1 MDIRS
6 IPQRRRRVARVE
18 RVSASLRERLGSSRP
33 EQLASG
39 RNLTARHGAYLAA
52 AVVSLSVAAVV
63 IVSVAS
69 EPWLAAVGAALL
81 AGLLVGRLGTRD
93 DGLAVRLAETTRT
106 DELTGLLN
114 VRAFRDVLEI
124 EVERARRTEQPLS
137 LLVADLDRLS
147 DVNDHF
153 GRDAGDEC
161 LRRCAAVLAASKR
174 KIDVAARVGG
184 EEVAVI
190 LPSTDQY
197 GAYVAAERLRG
208 KVKKAF
214 EKSSFA
220 PTVSIGIASFPAHA
234 KTSERLLRA
243 AEQAVRAAKMLGRN
257 RSLIYSAEIGAAPS
271 AEREGDL
278 DQGGRLAALLALAE
292 TVDVRDNGSSR
303 HSQAVARYAAMIAR
317 EFGLPSER
325 VEQVRLAGILHD
337 VGMVDVPGSILD
349 KPGPLNDEEWKTVK
363 RHPVIGA
370 KMLEDHGLSEAGA
383 WVLAHHERPDG
394 LGYPFGLRA
403 AAIPLEA
410 RILSVADAYEAMT
423 TSRPYRP
430 PLSRQLARTEL
441 VRLSGTRF
449 DGRVV
454 DAFMRSLDRQSAPAH
469 PRAA

>member
-1 MDIRS
+1 MDDRS
-6 IPQRRRRVARVE
+6 IAQWRLRVGPVE
-18 RVSASLRERLGSSRP
+18 RVSPSLRERLGLNGP
-33 EQLASG
+33 EQPATGRVLA
-39 RNLTARHGAYLAA
+39 ARYTAYLAG
-52 AVVSLSVAAVV
+52 VAAVA
-63 IVSVAS
+63 VALLAAV
-69 EPWLAAVGAALL
+69 EPWLAAVGIALS
-81 AGLLVGRLGTRD
+81 AGLLLGSLRPRD
-93 DGLAVRLAETTRT
+93 DGLAVRLTETTRT
-106 DELTGLLN
+106 DDLTGLLN
-114 VRAFRDVLEI
+114 MRAFRDVLEI
-124 EVERARRTEQPLS
+124 EVERARRTEQALS
-137 LLVADLDRLS
+137 LMVADLDRLS

-161 LRRCAAVLAASKR
+161 LRRCGAVLIAAKR

-208 KVKKAF
+208 KVQKAF
-214 EKSSFA
+214 DKSSFA
-220 PTVSIGIASFPAHA
+220 PTVSIGIASFPSHA
-234 KTSERLLRA
+234 KTSQSLLGA
-243 AEQAVRAAKMLGRN
+243 AEQAVRAAKTLGRN
-257 RSLIYSAEIGAAPS
+257 RSLIYSAEIGAAASTDPD
-271 AEREGDL
+271 EGTGL
-278 DQGGRLAALLALAE
+278 GEGRLAALLALAE

-317 EFGLPSER
+317 EFGLPTER
-325 VEQVRLAGILHD
+325 VERLRLAGILHD
-337 VGMVDVPGSILD
+337 VGMVEVPGSILD

-363 RHPVIGA
+363 KHPAIGA
-370 KMLEDHGLSEAGA
+370 KMLQDHGLHDAGA

-394 LGYPFGLRA
+394 LGYPGGSRGV
-403 AAIPLEA
+403 AIPLEA

-454 DAFMRSLDRQSAPAH
+454 EAFLRSLDRQCTPAH
-469 PRAA
+469 SRAA

>member
-1 MDIRS
+1 MDDRS
-6 IPQRRRRVARVE
+6 IAPRRLRVGRVE
-18 RVSASLRERLGSSRP
+18 RVSPSLRERLGSNGP
-33 EQLASG
+33 EQPATG
-39 RNLTARHGAYLAA
+39 R
-52 AVVSLSVAAVV
+52 SVAARYGVYLLITVV
-63 IVSVAS
+63 TVSLAAL
-69 EPWLAAVGAALL
+69 EPWLAVVGVA
-81 AGLLVGRLGTRD
+81 LLVGVLIGGLRTRD
-93 DGLAVRLAETTRT
+93 EGLAARLAETTRT

-114 VRAFRDVLEI
+114 LGAFRDVLEI
-124 EVERARRTEQPLS
+124 EVERARRTEQALS

-161 LRRCAAVLAASKR
+161 LRRCGAVLGASKR

-184 EEVAVI
+184 KEVAVI

-208 KVKKAF
+208 KVRKAF
-214 EKSSFA
+214 DKSSFA
-220 PTVSIGIASFPAHA
+220 PTVSIGIASFPSHG
-234 KTSERLLRA
+234 KTSQRMLDA
-243 AEQAVRAAKMLGRN
+243 AVQAVRAAKTLGRD
-257 RSLIYSAEIGAAPS
+257 RSLIYSAEISAAPS
-271 AEREGDL
+271 AEREGGL
-278 DQGGRLAALLALAE
+278 EQGGGRLAALLALAQ
-292 TVDVRDNGSSR
+292 TIDVRDNGSSR

-317 EFGLPSER
+317 EFGLPTER
-325 VEQVRLAGILHD
+325 VERVRLAGILHD
-337 VGMVDVPGSILD
+337 VGMVEVPGSILD
-349 KPGPLNDEEWKTVK
+349 KPGPLSDEEWEIVK
-363 RHPVIGA
+363 RHPATGA
-370 KMLEDHGLSEAGA
+370 QMLEDHGLADAGA

-394 LGYPFGLRA
+394 LGYPLGVRGG
-403 AAIPLEA
+403 AIPLEA

-454 DAFMRSLDRQSAPAH
+454 DAFLRSLDRQIAPAH

>member
-1 MDIRS
+1 VDTLS
-6 IPQRRRRVARVE
+6 IAPRRRTVCRVE
-18 RVSASLRERLGSSRP
+18 RVSPSLRERLGSNRP
-33 EQLASG
+33 VQPAKG
-39 RNLTARHGAYLAA
+39 RAFVRYAAYGLAA
-52 AVVSLSVAAVV
+52 VAVTALLVV
-63 IVSVAS
+63 F
-69 EPWLAAVGAALL
+69 EPWLAAAWVALL
-81 AGLLVGRLGTRD
+81 AGVLVGRLTSRD
-93 DGLAVRLAETTRT
+93 DGLAARLAQTTRT

-114 VRAFRDVLEI
+114 LNAFRDELEI
-124 EVERARRTEQPLS
+124 EVERARRTEQPHS
-137 LLVADLDRLS
+137 LMVANLDRLG

-161 LRRCAAVLAASKR
+161 LRGCGAVLAQSKR
-174 KIDVAARVGG
+174 KIDVAGRIAG

-197 GAYVAAERLRG
+197 GAFVAAERLRG
-208 KVKKAF
+208 KVRKAF
-214 EKSSFA
+214 EKSAFA
-220 PTVSIGIASFPAHA
+220 PTVSIGIASFPPHGEG
-234 KTSERLLRA
+234 SQRLLDA
-243 AEQAVRAAKMLGRN
+243 ARQAVRAAKTLGRN
-257 RSLIYSAEIGAAPS
+257 RSLIYSAEIGAA
-271 AEREGDL
+271 RNGDGDGGL

-317 EFGLPSER
+317 EFGFAPER
-325 VEQVRLAGILHD
+325 VERVRLAGVLHD

-349 KPGPLNDEEWKTVK
+349 KPGPLSDEEWETVK
-363 RHPVIGA
+363 RHPSVGA
-370 KMLEDHGLSEAGA
+370 LMLEGHGLDDAGA

-394 LGYPFGLRA
+394 LGYPLGVRG

-449 DGRVV
+449 DARVV
-454 DAFMRSLDRQSAPAH
+454 DAFMRSLDRQCTPAH
-469 PRAA
+469 SRAA

>member
-1 MDIRS
+1 MDERS
-6 IPQRRRRVARVE
+6 IPQRRRGVARVE
-18 RVSASLRERLGSSRP
+18 RVNASLRERLGPSRP
-33 EQLASG
+33 EQAASG
-39 RNLTARHGAYLAA
+39 RSLTARHGAHIAA
-52 AVVSLSVAAVV
+52 AVVTVSVAAVV
-63 IVSVAS
+63 IVWVAS

-81 AGLLVGRLGTRD
+81 AGLLIGRLGGHE

-161 LRRCAAVLAASKR
+161 LRRCGAVLAASKR

-208 KVKKAF
+208 RVKKAF
-214 EKSSFA
+214 ENSFFA

-234 KTSERLLRA
+234 KTSDRLLRA
-243 AEQAVRAAKMLGRN
+243 AEQAVRAAKTLGRN
-257 RSLIYSAEIGAAPS
+257 RSLIYSAEIGAALS
-271 AEREGDL
+271 DEREGD
-278 DQGGRLAALLALAE
+278 GRSLAALLALAE

-337 VGMVDVPGSILD
+337 VGMVDVPASILD

-363 RHPVIGA
+363 RHPAIGA
-370 KMLEDHGLSEAGA
+370 KMLEDHGLDEAGA

-403 AAIPLEA
+403 GAIPLEA

-441 VRLSGTRF
+441 VRLSGSRF

-454 DAFMRSLDRQSAPAH
+454 DAFMRSLDRQSAPAQ